1 MISQLIELINSIKSI
16 DNTFITILVVGLGFL
31 VILFALAKTV

>member
-31 VILFALAKTV
+31 VILFALAK